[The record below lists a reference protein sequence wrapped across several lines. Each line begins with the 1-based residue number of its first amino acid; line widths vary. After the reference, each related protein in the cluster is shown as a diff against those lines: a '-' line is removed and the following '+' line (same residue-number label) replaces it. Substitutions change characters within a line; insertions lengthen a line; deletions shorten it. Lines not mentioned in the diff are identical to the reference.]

1 MEIKKPKNFKNILSL
16 QKHLD
21 NNINNVRDRTF
32 EDIQMSLIAECVE
45 FNEETMLS
53 HKTWKVKPYNKEK
66 ELEELTDI
74 YFFFAQLL
82 NYLDDEKN
90 KELKYVICYS
100 FDEQYIS
107 TNEPHLL
114 KFIHYVYTEKLAIAM
129 DELNAIT
136 YQHNYTTQN
145 ILDCYWEKWQKN
157 MKRIGK
163 EWN

>member
-1 MEIKKPKNFKNILSL
+1 M
-16 QKHLD
+16 
-21 NNINNVRDRTF
+21 
-32 EDIQMSLIAECVE
+32 
-45 FNEETMLS
+45 
-53 HKTWKVKPYNKEK
+53 
-66 ELEELTDI
+66 EELTDI

-136 YQHNYTTQN
+136 YQHNNTKY
-145 ILDCYWEKWQKN
+145 LRLLLGKMAKKYEKN
-157 MKRIGK
+157 R
-163 EWN
+163 E